1 MSTIASIFSDIINTL
16 LGLYAT
22 IVLLRFIF
30 QLVKAD
36 YYNPISQGIVRLT
49 SPLLVPLRRLIP
61 GLWGIDMAALVL
73 VLAIHLVTVSIT
85 LLLSGFNPVTNLG
98 IITVFA
104 LLKLVTGFMNVFTFC
119 LLASIVLSFVAPM
132 SRHPAAILIFQIA
145 EPLMVPFRKIIPP
158 MGGIDISPIFV
169 FLALGVVIK
178 VIAVLAGSMGI
189 PVHTAWLFVFV

>member
-85 LLLSGFNPVTNLG
+85 LLLNGFNPLGNLG
-98 IITVFA
+98 ILTVFA
-104 LLKLVTGFMNVFTFC
+104 VLKLVTGFMNVFTFC

-132 SRHPAAILIFQIA
+132 SRHPAAILVFQIA

-178 VIAVLAGSMGI
+178 VVAILAGGMGI